1 MFEPYKPTIKSRTI
15 TLKNDS
21 KLLCEVRF
29 GSDPDVS
36 ITQQLKSQKRK
47 LVAIEI
53 KGGTDVSNVWNRLG
67 EAEKSHQTAKHSG
80 FNELWTVLRV
90 DVVTNP
96 NTLKKAREKSP
107 CTTHFFYLD
116 KIFDGTTDE
125 GKTFRQLLGSIIGAT
140 MAG

>member
-1 MFEPYKPTIKSRTI
+1 M
-15 TLKNDS
+15 
-21 KLLCEVRF
+21 RF

-36 ITQQLKSQKRK
+36 ITQQLKSQQRK

-90 DVVTNP
+90 DVVTYP
-96 NTLKKAREKSP
+96 NMLKKAGEKSP
-107 CTTHFFYLD
+107 STTHFFYLD
-116 KIFDGTTDE
+116 RSWTGLQTKGRSFDASKRVGRLI
-125 GKTFRQLLGSIIGAT
+125 KR
-140 MAG
+140 

>member
-1 MFEPYKPTIKSRTI
+1 MFEPYKPTIKGRTI

-21 KLLCEVRF
+21 KLPVEVRC

-36 ITQQLKSQKRK
+36 VTQQLKSQRRK

-53 KGGTDVSNVWNRLG
+53 KGGIDVSNVWNRLG
-67 EAEKSHQTAKHSG
+67 EAEKSHQTARHAG

-90 DVVTNP
+90 DVVTDP

-107 CTTHFFYLD
+107 STTHFFYFD
-116 KIFDGTTDE
+116 KILDGTTDE
-125 GKTFRQLLGSIIGAT
+125 GKTFRQLLGSIVGAT